1 MPRFYFDMHEG
12 STCVRDETGLEL
24 SSVTAAEQ
32 EAARAAGE
40 IARDLLADGDLQ
52 KICIELRDEHRSPLA
67 AITVSV
73 EVKRIRQRE

>member
-24 SSVTAAEQ
+24 STVMAAEQ

-52 KICIELRDEHRSPLA
+52 KIRSELRDERRSPLA

-73 EVKRIRQRE
+73 EIKRIRCR